1 MTLADRLTLTL
12 KPLPQQDL
20 DRVATAVTAL
30 APMQD
35 VTDLDFMNA
44 IAEYG
49 CPDYFFTEYFRV
61 HETSRLDKPI
71 LRSIVENTTNR
82 PIFAQMIGES
92 IPDLVRTTKL
102 LSQYPIAGIDLNMGC
117 PAPRIYR
124 KNVGGGLLRDPDKID
139 RILGEL
145 RSNVAGR
152 LTVKMRIGFEDTS
165 QFDRVLDS
173 IDKHQIDLLSL
184 HGRTVKEAYHGA
196 VHYDRIAQAV
206 QRLSCPVLANGNV
219 TSAATALAVL
229 SQTQAAGVMIGRSA
243 IRNPWIFKQIGEAL
257 AAEAVTVVTL
267 AQVRG
272 YIDRLYQMP
281 KVQAAPPKSR
291 LSHMKMYL
299 NYIGQSVDPLGAF
312 LREMRK
318 AQTEEELFG
327 VCDRAL
333 IEQTG
338 IFAAEPYTGI
348 FARPNCES

>member
-1 MTLADRLTLTL
+1 M
-12 KPLPQQDL
+12 
-20 DRVATAVTAL
+20 
-30 APMQD
+30 
-35 VTDLDFMNA
+35 
-44 IAEYG
+44 
-49 CPDYFFTEYFRV
+49 
-61 HETSRLDKPI
+61 
-71 LRSIVENTTNR
+71 
-82 PIFAQMIGES
+82 
-92 IPDLVRTTKL
+92 
-102 LSQYPIAGIDLNMGC
+102 
-117 PAPRIYR
+117 
-124 KNVGGGLLRDPDKID
+124 
-139 RILGEL
+139 
-145 RSNVAGR
+145 
-152 LTVKMRIGFEDTS
+152 KMRIGFEDTS

-257 AAEAVTVVTL
+257 AGQEVTDVTL

-281 KVQAAPPKSR
+281 KVQAAPSKSR

-299 NYIGQSVDPLGAF
+299 NYIGQGIDPLGAF

-318 AQTEEELFG
+318 AQTEAELFG
-327 VCDRAL
+327 VCDRSML
-333 IEQTG
+333 DRDE
-338 IFAAEPYTGI
+338 IFAAEPYVGI